1 MTNGTFIKSEILIA
15 REKSGM
21 DNDLAGLMLNK
32 VITVIRAET
41 GSEAL
46 RVFQTNPAISLVL
59 INADLPGLNGFDT
72 TFEIRKLS
80 PTVPI
85 ILFFNFVN
93 TDSIRLSI
101 LVGCTRML
109 QNPVDPYELET
120 IVEQYLFLQNVDSVS
135 ASK

>member
-32 VITVIRAET
+32 EITVIRAET